1 MTLGVG
7 MIRTALP
14 HGRVRAALATI
25 VTAALGG
32 ALLAPPA
39 HATPSTSL
47 PSVAAPE
54 VSWSACRDGFECALV
69 PAPLDHGD
77 PQGAQ
82 IGISV
87 VRLPA
92 GEPSRRIGSL
102 LVNPGGPGGSG
113 VDFVRA
119 VAKILP
125 LELRAGFDIVGF
137 DPRGTNRSTP
147 LRCFDTLEEAIA
159 TLPPIPFPDL
169 PEEEELQRVSDDAL
183 AGACA
188 QHGGAILDH
197 MSTAD
202 TARDMDLLRSAF
214 GDEELT
220 YLGFSYGSVLGQ
232 TYANL
237 FPSRV
242 RALVIDGVVDPVAW
256 TTGHGEEA
264 ASTPV
269 GTRIGSADGSERT
282 LDEFFRLCDAAGPDC
297 ALAGNASGRYAEL
310 AERLRAHPAA
320 TVDPVSGAAFGVT
333 YNDLIAVTVGALY
346 APFIWPDFAALL
358 VDLEQ
363 QLSPAALGERLA
375 VVRTELGLDA
385 AAREPYPNVVEAF
398 PGVTCAD
405 SDNPRSFAA
414 WQSAAD
420 SAEARYGRFG
430 RFWNWA
436 SGACRSWPSSAG
448 QDRYPG
454 PWTASTAAPVLVV
467 GNHFD
472 PAIPFQGAVAASQ
485 LLPGSRL
492 LSYAGWGHTAYF
504 SAGNFC
510 VDSHVTRYLV
520 TGAVPAAG
528 TVCEPEGSPFGP
540 TEAATPED
548 IRARTA
554 VNAAAVPEAVRRAL
568 HAQ

>member
-1 MTLGVG
+1 MGVS
-7 MIRTALP
+7 MLRTDPP

-25 VTAALGG
+25 VLAALGV
-32 ALLAPPA
+32 ALLAPSA

-47 PSVAAPE
+47 PVAAPE
-54 VSWSACRDGFECALV
+54 VTWSACRDGFECAAV
-69 PAPLDHGD
+69 PTPLDHGD

-87 VRLPA
+87 IRLPA

-113 VDFVRA
+113 VDMVRA

-125 LELRAGFDIVGF
+125 LELRASFDIVGF

-147 LRCFDTLEEAIA
+147 LRCFDTLDQAIA
-159 TLPPIPFPDL
+159 TLPPSAYPDL
-169 PEEEELQRVSDDAL
+169 PDEEEVQRVSDDAL

-188 QHGGAILDH
+188 RYGGAILDH

-202 TARDMDLLRSAF
+202 TARDMDLLRAAL

-264 ASTPV
+264 VSTPV

-297 ALAGNASGRYAEL
+297 ALSGNASGRYAEL

-320 TVDPVSGAAFGVT
+320 STDPVTGGAFSVT
-333 YNDLIAVTVGALY
+333 YNDLIAVTVGALH
-346 APFIWPDFAALL
+346 APITWPDFASFI

-363 QLSPAALGERLA
+363 QLSPAALGQRLA
-375 VVRTELGLDA
+375 VVRTELGLEA
-385 AAREPYPNVVEAF
+385 AAREPYPNVVEAL
-398 PGVTCAD
+398 PGVTCSD
-405 SDNPRSFAA
+405 STNPRSFAT

-430 RFWNWA
+430 RFWNWTG
-436 SGACRSWPSSAG
+436 SVCRSWPSSAG
-448 QDRYPG
+448 QDRHPG
-454 PWTASTAAPVLVV
+454 PWTAPTSAPVLVV

-472 PAIPFQGAVAASQ
+472 PATPHQGAVAASQ

-492 LSYAGWGHTAYF
+492 LSYAGWGHTAFF

-520 TGAVPAAG
+520 TGDVPAAG

-540 TEAATPED
+540 TSAATPED
-548 IRARTA
+548 TRARTA
-554 VNAAAVPEAVRRAL
+554 VTAAAVPEAVRRAL

>member
-7 MIRTALP
+7 MIRTTLA
-14 HGRVRAALATI
+14 HGRLRAALTSLVIA
-25 VTAALGG
+25 VLGV
-32 ALLAPPA
+32 ALLAPSA

-47 PSVAAPE
+47 SVVAAPE
-54 VSWSACRDGFECALV
+54 VTWTACRDGFECAVV
-69 PAPLDHGD
+69 PVPLDHGD
-77 PQGAQ
+77 LKGEQ

-87 VRLPA
+87 IRLPA

-113 VDFVRA
+113 VDVVRA

-125 LELRAGFDIVGF
+125 LELRASFDIVGF

-147 LRCFDTLEEAIA
+147 LRCFDTLEQAIA
-159 TLPPIPFPDL
+159 TLPPISFPDL

-202 TARDMDLLRSAF
+202 TARDMDLLRAAL
-214 GDEELT
+214 GDEQLS

-242 RALVIDGVVDPVAW
+242 RALVIDGVIDPIAW
-256 TTGHGEEA
+256 TTGHGEEGQ
-264 ASTPV
+264 STPV
-269 GTRIGSADGSERT
+269 GTRIGSADGSGRT

-297 ALAGNASGRYAEL
+297 SFSGNASGRYAEL
-310 AERLRAHPAA
+310 AERLRGHPAA
-320 TVDPVSGAAFGVT
+320 STDPVTGAGFAMT

-346 APFIWPDFAALL
+346 APVIWPDFASLL

-363 QLSPAALGERLA
+363 QLSPAALGQRLA
-375 VVRTELGLDA
+375 VVRTELGLEA
-385 AAREPYPNVVEAF
+385 AEQEPYPSVVEAG

-405 SDNPRSFAA
+405 SVNPRSFEA

-430 RFWNWA
+430 RFWNWVG
-436 SGACRSWPSSAG
+436 GACRSWPSSAG
-448 QDRYPG
+448 QDRFPG
-454 PWTASTAAPVLVV
+454 PWTAPTSAPVLVV

-472 PAIPFQGAVAASQ
+472 PALSYQGAVAASQ

-492 LSYAGWGHTAYF
+492 LSYAGWGHTAYL

-520 TGAVPAAG
+520 TGDVPAAG

-540 TEAATPED
+540 TEAVTPED
-548 IRARTA
+548 TRARTA

-568 HAQ
+568 QAR

>member
-1 MTLGVG
+1 
-7 MIRTALP
+7 MIRTTLS
-14 HGRVRAALATI
+14 HGRIRAALATI
-25 VTAALGG
+25 VIAALGV
-32 ALLAPPA
+32 ALLAPSA

-47 PSVAAPE
+47 RVVAAPE
-54 VSWSACRDGFECALV
+54 VTWSACRDGFECAVLS
-69 PAPLDHGD
+69 APLDHGD
-77 PQGAQ
+77 LKGEQ

-87 VRLPA
+87 IRLPA

-102 LVNPGGPGGSG
+102 LINPGGPGGSG
-113 VDFVRA
+113 VDVVRA

-125 LELRAGFDIVGF
+125 LELRASFDIVGF
-137 DPRGTNRSTP
+137 DPRGTNRSEP
-147 LRCFDTLEEAIA
+147 LRCFDTLEQAIA

-202 TARDMDLLRSAF
+202 TARDMDLLRAAL
-214 GDEELT
+214 GDEQLT

-242 RALVIDGVVDPVAW
+242 RALVIDGVLDPVAW

-264 ASTPV
+264 VSTPV
-269 GTRIGSADGSERT
+269 GTRIGSADGSART

-310 AERLRAHPAA
+310 AERLRAHPAV
-320 TVDPVSGAAFGVT
+320 TVDPVTGATFSVT
-333 YNDLIAVTVGALY
+333 YNDLIAVTVGALH

-363 QLSPAALGERLA
+363 QLSPAALGQRLA
-375 VVRTELGLDA
+375 AVRTELGLEA
-385 AAREPYPNVVEAF
+385 AEQEPYPNVVEAF
-398 PGVTCAD
+398 PGVTCSD
-405 SDNPRSFAA
+405 SVNPRSFAT

-420 SAEARYGRFG
+420 SAEARFGRFG
-430 RFWNWA
+430 RFWNWIA
-436 SGACRSWPSSAG
+436 SACRSWPSSAG

-454 PWTASTAAPVLVV
+454 PWTAPTAAPVLVV

-472 PAIPFQGAVAASQ
+472 PATPYQGAVAASQ

-520 TGAVPAAG
+520 TGDVPAAG

-548 IRARTA
+548 TRARTA

-568 HAQ
+568 HAR